1 MLEQFPQP
9 LKEARRWVCFD
20 AAKTPINPATGKNA
34 MPNEPS
40 TWGTLAAAQAAVT
53 RYGLRGVGV
62 LLGDGLCGIDI
73 DHCRDP
79 ATGALSDM
87 AVQIIARMD
96 SYTEASPSGTGVHI
110 LFTGT
115 KPAGPCRKSS
125 IGLEMYDG
133 GR

>member
-1 MLEQFPQP
+1 MLPKLP
-9 LKEARRWVCFD
+9 S
-20 AAKTPINPATGKNA
+20 TPPTGKNA

-87 AVQIIARMD
+87 AVQTLPDGQLHRGQPQRHRRAYPVHRHKTRRPLPQEQHRAGNVRRRPGI
-96 SYTEASPSGTGVHI
+96 SP
-110 LFTGT
+110 
-115 KPAGPCRKSS
+115 
-125 IGLEMYDG
+125 
-133 GR
+133 